1 MIYNLQHLPDNVD
14 FENLIS
20 AGSILNPIGEEN
32 GPSPIFV
39 NATARTVY
47 SWLRLKL
54 VSTKDVVVAF
64 KVILE
69 WHADPF
75 ESFIWIWYPMSFPF
89 LNNIEN
95 DNLVNFQKFLLDV
108 IYKDDFN

>member
-69 WHADPF
+69 
-75 ESFIWIWYPMSFPF
+75 
-89 LNNIEN
+89 
-95 DNLVNFQKFLLDV
+95 
-108 IYKDDFN
+108 